1 MKKFWN
7 GFKNLLNTFLNIISF
22 GLIKINKNLRKEYR
36 VELLKVKL
44 NDTKMKM
51 KESTDKKINIYQ
63 EIRVHENKIKRHQ
76 EDLDTCVAELNEA
89 KDSDDVAKFNDMAV
103 RYKTLSSI
111 LEEENKVLDAYKN
124 AKEIIESNIS
134 VLNTDIRKMKYEIDV
149 IEAKQKTYESLKEVN
164 DVMADIHLPN
174 GTDNTS
180 NINEIN
186 AELDDDLTREKTKN
200 EIIKENIPTADIIE
214 YNTKDEM
221 ESFLKTV
228 VQK

>member
-51 KESTDKKINIYQ
+51 KESTDKKISIYQ

-76 EDLDTCVAELNEA
+76 EDLDACVVELNEA
-89 KDSDDVAKFNDMAV
+89 KDSDDVVKFNDMAV

>member
-1 MKKFWN
+1 M
-7 GFKNLLNTFLNIISF
+7 
-22 GLIKINKNLRKEYR
+22 
-36 VELLKVKL
+36 
-44 NDTKMKM
+44 DA
-51 KESTDKKINIYQ
+51 
-63 EIRVHENKIKRHQ
+63 
-76 EDLDTCVAELNEA
+76 CVVELNEA
-89 KDSDDVAKFNDMAV
+89 KDSDDVVKFNDMAV